1 VQHHMGFLRSGFGR
15 PAMFSLAAI
24 LALALLSQQMSG
36 AAAFDVSFL
45 QGCPEFNNVTNLDL
59 YFKKLEG
66 PIPPEIGKCT
76 ALVSLN
82 ISSNS
87 QVSGQIPPEIGRLS
101 NLRVLKL
108 GLLDGLKGS
117 IPPEIGNLSQLEELD
132 LSLSRS
138 LSGAIPPE
146 LCRLSRLQT
155 LKLAYTNLTGPFPEC
170 LGNLARLE
178 NLDLGGTSGLHTSGK
193 TLGVVSL
200 LANLTSLKMS
210 KANISGSIPSGI
222 GNLTKLQELDLSYN
236 NLSLLS
242 TDSLAGLG
250 QIQKLDLS
258 YNGISGP
265 FPSESVCQLSDLNNL
280 NLGGN
285 NFTGPIPACLANLSG
300 MRFLQLD
307 RNRLSGSIPG
317 DLGLLPN
324 LTYLSMGS
332 NLLSGT
338 IPSELAKSTKLST
351 LNLRNNSLSGPI
363 PPQLVNLT
371 SLGNLEL
378 SHNQLSGPL
387 PAFTNMSQSAGAV
400 FLKLGSNNLSGP
412 IPPSLGSISGF
423 SSLDLSFNQLTGEIP
438 VVFSTFSAL
447 GVLDLG
453 HNNLQGPVTPLAN
466 LSKVTY
472 LDLTY
477 NSFSG
482 TIPPSLFVGRSGVFL
497 SHNNFSGP
505 IPREVAKLQPA
516 FSLTDAPYLLLD
528 LSSNQLSGSPPPEL
542 QELSTLLQLNLSN
555 NNLSGSFRVGP
566 FRRSPVYSALLDF
579 SNNGPL
585 AMLPGTNFSG
595 LQVVALPNLTSKD
608 PPLIAPDMR
617 VLQLSGGVHKKGLDL
632 SAVPETCPYVT
643 YTQGPVSDITFW
655 DACTGTTGCLV
666 NLVGTG
672 SKLSR
677 DARKMVCLN
686 RISVIL
692 EGDPPALVFPF
703 QSPLS
708 PYLNNSRGP
717 YFFNDSRFIDK
728 IDLGKGGV
736 AYTGVGFA
744 RVQEGNLCGNPEAK
758 MVVAVTYGVFA
769 GLILLSSLGWWVAA
783 RLGFTGKGDSPGRK
797 TVVTLGLY
805 IWSIICALLPWG
817 TLASNVTVVADIW
830 GAWSAWVVLASIL
843 APYLVSA
850 ACVAWIWW
858 GYPTSNSILKVRNEA
873 RVIANARIAIQ

>member
-1 VQHHMGFLRSGFGR
+1 
-15 PAMFSLAAI
+15 
-24 LALALLSQQMSG
+24 MSG
-36 AAAFDVSFL
+36 AAAFNVSFL
-45 QGCPEFNNVTNLDL
+45 QGCPDFNNVTNLDL
-59 YFKKLEG
+59 NFKKLEG

-76 ALVSLN
+76 ALASLKL
-82 ISSNS
+82 SFNS
-87 QVSGQIPPEIGRLS
+87 DISGQIPPEIGRLS
-101 NLRVLKL
+101 NLRALKMDFL
-108 GLLDGLKGS
+108 PKLTGS
-117 IPPEIGNLSQLEELD
+117 IPPGLAICPNL
-132 LSLSRS
+132 RS
-138 LSGAIPPE
+138 WICPIPSE
-146 LCRLSRLQT
+146 WLCQMST
-155 LKLAYTNLTGPFPEC
+155 LV
-170 LGNLARLE
+170 
-178 NLDLGGTSGLHTSGK
+178 NLDLGS
-193 TLGVVSL
+193 
-200 LANLTSLKMS
+200 
-210 KANISGSIPSGI
+210 
-222 GNLTKLQELDLSYN
+222 
-236 NLSLLS
+236 
-242 TDSLAGLG
+242 
-250 QIQKLDLS
+250 
-258 YNGISGP
+258 
-265 FPSESVCQLSDLNNL
+265 
-280 NLGGN
+280 N
-285 NFTGPIPACLANLSG
+285 NFSGQIPACLANLSG
-300 MRFLQLD
+300 LQFVTLAV
-307 RNRLSGSIPG
+307 NRLSGSIPSE
-317 DLGLLPN
+317 LALLPN
-324 LTYLSMGS
+324 LTYLSLGS

-338 IPSELAKSTKLST
+338 IPLELAKSTKLST
-351 LNLRNNSLSGPI
+351 LNLRNNSLTGPI
-363 PPQLVNLT
+363 PPQLVDLT
-371 SLGNLEL
+371 ELGYLEL
-378 SHNQLSGPL
+378 SHNKLSGPL
-387 PAFTNMSQSAGAV
+387 PAFTNMSRSAGAA

-423 SSLDLSFNQLTGEIP
+423 SSLDLSSSQLTGEIP

-453 HNNLQGPVTPLAN
+453 QNNLQGPVTPLAN

-472 LDLTY
+472 LDLTH

-482 TIPPSLFVGRSGVFL
+482 TIPPSLFVGKSGVFL

-505 IPREVAKLQPA
+505 IPREVAELQPT
-516 FSLTDAPYLLLD
+516 FSFTDAPYLLLD

-542 QELSTLLQLNLSN
+542 QQLSTLLQLNLSN

-595 LQVVALPNLTSKD
+595 LQVVALPNLTSRD

-632 SAVPETCPYVT
+632 SAVPATCPYVT
-643 YTQGPVSDITFW
+643 YNRGPVSDITFW

-758 MVVAVTYGVFA
+758 TVVAVTYGVFA

-783 RLGFTGKGDSPGRK
+783 RLGFPGKGDSSGQK

-805 IWSIICALLPWG
+805 TWSILCALLPWG

-850 ACVAWIWW
+850 TCVAWIWW
-858 GYPTSNSILKVRNEA
+858 GDSTSNSILKA
-873 RVIANARIAIQ
+873 RFKWVWFADLTDAYPPPPLNGLPAWRYPLALISLPSAAAAVVAYDVIAFADKVGFHLWWGEDIYTMLPYFDFRSQLDLVLRSIPQAIFQSVLYLLGSSRATRIYIDQQIFTVSISFSLVSILVQYNLLLKETIETRVPVAMIVRKRFAAANSRPCLMRTAGKTEDAGGFVDEKGAP